1 MQNLNAVLRAIP
13 APDADAMAR
22 AQQHIDGLLKPP
34 GSLGR
39 LEALAVQLA
48 GMPGLGG
55 QPQVAKK
62 ALLVMCADHG
72 VWDEG
77 VAISPKAVTA
87 IQAANMTRGT
97 TGVCVLAAQAGAK
110 VHVID
115 VGIDSEPLPGV
126 VNMRVARGCGNIA
139 RGPAMS
145 REQGQE
151 LLLEVMRYTRAL
163 AQEGVTLFGV
173 GELGMANTTPAA
185 AIVSVLTGSDAQE
198 VVGIGA
204 NLPLAKVGNKVEVV
218 RRAIAVNQPD
228 PNDGLDVLSKVG
240 GFDLLGMTGVMLGA
254 ASCGLPVVL
263 DGFLSYA
270 AALAA
275 CQIAPEVK
283 PYLIPSHYSA
293 EKGARI
299 ALAHLGLEPYLN
311 MGMRLGEGSGAALA
325 MALTSALSP
334 VPVAGYSIAFIAACG
349 GGVSWL
355 LVMTAGG
362 GFRHTQDRNKLILA
376 GIAFSA
382 FCMALTRIT
391 LLLTEDHAYGIFYW
405 LAGGVSH
412 VRWQEFWQLFP
423 MVAVALPVVLLLANQ
438 LNLLNV
444 SDSTARTLG
453 VNLPKLR
460 LIINILVLLLVGACV
475 SAACVIVLKALAK
488 KKSSDAKADDELDL
502 DFEIN

>member
-293 EKGARI
+293 EKGGAYRVG
-299 ALAHLGLEPYLN
+299 APGSRTVSQYGHASGRRQRRGAGDADRRGGL
-311 MGMRLGEGSGAALA
+311 RD
-325 MALTSALSP
+325 
-334 VPVAGYSIAFIAACG
+334 VPSHGHAGGKQYCVTE
-349 GGVSWL
+349 GVSRRW
-355 LVMTAGG
+355 GRQWP
-362 GFRHTQDRNKLILA
+362 FP
-376 GIAFSA
+376 FSA
-382 FCMALTRIT
+382 
-391 LLLTEDHAYGIFYW
+391 E
-405 LAGGVSH
+405 V
-412 VRWQEFWQLFP
+412 
-423 MVAVALPVVLLLANQ
+423 LP
-438 LNLLNV
+438 
-444 SDSTARTLG
+444 
-453 VNLPKLR
+453 
-460 LIINILVLLLVGACV
+460 
-475 SAACVIVLKALAK
+475 AAETK
-488 KKSSDAKADDELDL
+488 KHPWGCL
-502 DFEIN
+502 

>member
-1 MQNLNAVLRAIP
+1 MENLNTVLRAIP

-62 ALLVMCADHG
+62 TLLVMYADHK

-97 TGVCVLAAQAGAK
+97 TGGCVLAAQAGAK

-240 GFDLLGMTGVMLGA
+240 GFDLLGMAGVMLGA
-254 ASCGLPVVL
+254 AACGLPVVL

-325 MALTSALSP
+325 MP
-334 VPVAGYSIAFIAACG
+334 IVEAACAMYHRMG
-349 GGVSWL
+349 
-355 LVMTAGG
+355 M
-362 GFRHTQDRNKLILA
+362 LA
-376 GIAFSA
+376 ASNI
-382 FCMALTRIT
+382 
-391 LLLTEDHAYGIFYW
+391 
-405 LAGGVSH
+405 V
-412 VRWQEFWQLFP
+412 
-423 MVAVALPVVLLLANQ
+423 
-438 LNLLNV
+438 
-444 SDSTARTLG
+444 
-453 VNLPKLR
+453 LPK
-460 LIINILVLLLVGACV
+460 G
-475 SAACVIVLKALAK
+475 
-488 KKSSDAKADDELDL
+488 
-502 DFEIN
+502 

>member
-1 MQNLNAVLRAIP
+1 MQNLNTVLRAIP

-115 VGIDSEPLPGV
+115 VGIDSVPLPGV

-185 AIVSVLTGSDAQE
+185 AIVSVL
-198 VVGIGA
+198 
-204 NLPLAKVGNKVEVV
+204 
-218 RRAIAVNQPD
+218 
-228 PNDGLDVLSKVG
+228 
-240 GFDLLGMTGVMLGA
+240 LGA

-325 MALTSALSP
+325 MP
-334 VPVAGYSIAFIAACG
+334 IVEAACAMYHRMG
-349 GGVSWL
+349 
-355 LVMTAGG
+355 M
-362 GFRHTQDRNKLILA
+362 LA
-376 GIAFSA
+376 ASNI
-382 FCMALTRIT
+382 
-391 LLLTEDHAYGIFYW
+391 
-405 LAGGVSH
+405 V
-412 VRWQEFWQLFP
+412 
-423 MVAVALPVVLLLANQ
+423 
-438 LNLLNV
+438 
-444 SDSTARTLG
+444 
-453 VNLPKLR
+453 LPK
-460 LIINILVLLLVGACV
+460 G
-475 SAACVIVLKALAK
+475 
-488 KKSSDAKADDELDL
+488 
-502 DFEIN
+502 